1 MKKNSRKKKGFT
13 LIEIIIS
20 ICIIAIISIGVYGA
34 YMLIIHTI
42 KKGEEKQTAALIG
55 KQTIESI
62 KGSTEGKS
70 LDVASGDGDITLNQ
84 ISFNTNRDDDNVT
97 FLEKTL
103 YLDGK
108 YAVTGNQSDSIYTET
123 ITIEK
128 ALAQDSDDNSKKIDI
143 SLDSKINNANK
154 DDNGNLEE
162 DVKETNVIK
171 CNLNMIKNA
180 GESQDS
186 YIEDDKTKDKS
197 DAISLNYKDKISID
211 VYIEADGNKKKVTV
225 YDCKGTKLLGPIIT
239 EGRTEAE
246 KINRLEVHLNFSK
259 YKRAADEELKK
270 IEVNVFNKD
279 STDDDNYAA
288 VLVEKTTDLDVKCE
302 TREGKITFY
311 NNRSGADETSRLGTL
326 YDIKVE
332 IIRNKDNEVLFTGY
346 SNQNLVFNE

>member
-20 ICIIAIISIGVYGA
+20 ICVIAIISIGVYGA

-62 KGSTEGKS
+62 KGSTDGKS
-70 LDVASGDGDITLNQ
+70 LDIASGDGDITLNQ
-84 ISFNTNRDDDNVT
+84 ISFNTNKDDDNVT
-97 FLEKTL
+97 FSDKTL
-103 YLDGK
+103 YLDSQ
-108 YAVTGNQSDSIYTET
+108 YEITGNQNDSRYTET

-128 ALAQDSDDNSKKIDI
+128 AMAQDSEDDSIKTDI

-154 DDNGNLEE
+154 DEDGNIEE
-162 DVKETNVIK
+162 PVKETNVIK
-171 CNLNMIKNA
+171 CNLNMVKNP
-180 GESQDS
+180 GQSQDS
-186 YIEDDKTKDKS
+186 YIEDDETKNQS
-197 DAISLNYKDKISID
+197 NAIPLNYKDKVSID
-211 VYIEADGNKKKVTV
+211 VYIEANGNKKKVTV
-225 YDCKGTKLLGPIIT
+225 YDCKGAQLLGPIIS
-239 EGRTEAE
+239 EDRTAAD
-246 KINRLEVHLNFSK
+246 KINRFEVHVNFSK
-259 YKRAADEELKK
+259 YKKAADEQLKK

-279 STDDDNYAA
+279 DTNDDNYAA

-332 IIRNKDNEVLFTGY
+332 IKRNKDNEVLFTGY
-346 SNQNLVFNE
+346 SNQNLVFN